1 MSRQDGFTFI
11 EAVVVIVLLCLFA
24 VIAAPRF
31 LSIQEDEKIA
41 ALQGVAG
48 AIYGASG
55 VVYSESISQSL
66 AQKKSASIRRSGQQ
80 IELRYGYPRATKASL
95 SSLLQDMGLDDS
107 FYFIQSYLVD
117 DRQAISIGIQG
128 YTEQCIQYVEPAGL
142 GKTVFVE
149 LIASNKCLPISN
161 LSE

>member
-55 VVYSESISQSL
+55 VIYSESTSQGL
-66 AQKKSASIRRSGQQ
+66 AQKKSASIRTSGQQ
-80 IELRYGYPRATKASL
+80 IELRYGYPRATKADL
-95 SSLLQDMGLDDS
+95 SILLKDMGLDDN
-107 FYFIQSYLVD
+107 FYFIHSYLVD
-117 DRQAISIGIQG
+117 DRQAISIGIRG
-128 YTEQCIQYVEPAGL
+128 YTEQCIQYVEPASF

-149 LIASNKCLPISN
+149 LIDSNNCLPITN